1 MKTKTLHGKPNGKD
15 GGFTLI
21 EVLVAVVV
29 LGVGLLGL
37 AGLQV
42 SGLYYNH
49 SSSLRAQATL
59 LASDIA
65 ERMQAN
71 PLGVLALS
79 YHNPVAEEIPAC
91 LTVAGCTPAQ
101 MAQHDAFEWSRAL
114 STQLPGGGGAICLDS
129 TPNDGSSGA
138 PACDGVGTIYA
149 IKVWW
154 TGRIWQDSQL
164 VDGEEIFRTSY
175 QP

>member
-1 MKTKTLHGKPNGKD
+1 MKTKTLHGKPNGKG

-37 AGLQV
+37 AALQV
-42 SGLYYNH
+42 SGLYYTH
-49 SSSLRAQATL
+49 GSALRAQATL
-59 LASDIA
+59 LASDMA

-71 PLGVLALS
+71 PLGMQANN
-79 YHNPVAEEIPAC
+79 YNNPTATQHGDCVGTTGCAPAD
-91 LTVAGCTPAQ
+91 
-101 MAQHDAFEWSRAL
+101 MAQHDASEWNLAL
-114 STQLPGGGGAICLDS
+114 STQLPGGGGVVCRDS
-129 TPNDGSSGA
+129 TPNDGTSGT
-138 PACDGVGTIYA
+138 PECDGNGTIYA
-149 IKVWW
+149 IKIWWRGRVWQNNQW
-154 TGRIWQDSQL
+154 